1 MATKKQAETPAED
14 VLSEFKE
21 METTMPVPPTP
32 ESESDEERR
41 IRNIN
46 QAFDTSVV
54 YLRVLRD
61 AYHDGE
67 VQEMLNTAIA
77 HSVTAQMWAVRAVK
91 HRG

>member
-14 VLSEFKE
+14 VLAEFKE
-21 METTMPVPPTP
+21 METTMPVSPIPQA
-32 ESESDEERR
+32 ESDEERR
-41 IRNIN
+41 VRNVN

-54 YLRVLRD
+54 YLRTLRD

-67 VQEMLNTAIA
+67 VREMFNVAIA
-77 HSVTAQMWAVRAVK
+77 HAVTAQMWAVRAVK